1 MLDLLPLPIAGWPP
15 SIASCLSMK
24 ARTEN
29 GKRTRTKRGVISKPR
44 RRTAG
49 SRADRSA
56 PAAPAIIL
64 VKPQLGENIGFAARA
79 MANFGLSDLR
89 LVAPRDG
96 WPNDKARAA
105 AAGAAALVDNAVVYD
120 SVADAIGELNFVL
133 ASTARPREMVK
144 AVLSAES
151 GAAELRRR
159 SNKGQGT
166 GVLFGPE
173 RSGLDNDTIALAD
186 AILTAPVNPDFA
198 SLSLPQ
204 AVLLFAYEWL
214 KSESADPSLGRATS
228 VDGPAGEGLSFAR
241 TRPATRTELLA
252 LFAHLEAE
260 LDGSGFLY
268 PAEKRPS
275 MVRAIRNMFHR
286 MGATEQD
293 VRTWRG
299 IIASLSGRASGRGNK
314 LS

>member
-1 MLDLLPLPIAGWPP
+1 
-15 SIASCLSMK
+15 MK
-24 ARTEN
+24 ARTES
-29 GKRTRTKRGVISKPR
+29 GKRARTKKGTTPKRL
-44 RRTAG
+44 AA
-49 SRADRSA
+49 ADRRPVKPVEEA
-56 PAAPAIIL
+56 MPVIIL

-79 MANFGLSDLR
+79 MANFGLTDLR

-96 WPNDKARAA
+96 WPSDKARAA
-105 AAGAAALVDNAVVYD
+105 AAGAAFVVDQATVYP

-133 ASTARPREMVK
+133 AATARPREMVK
-144 AVLSAES
+144 TVLSPES
-151 GAAELRRR
+151 AADELRRR
-159 SNKGQGT
+159 GKRAERT
-166 GVLFGPE
+166 GILFGPE

-186 AILTAPVNPDFA
+186 AILTAPVNPEFA

-204 AVLLFAYEWL
+204 AVLLFGYEWL
-214 KSESADPSLGRATS
+214 KAGPAALPLGRATS
-228 VDGPAGEGLSFAR
+228 CDGPATEGISFAR
-241 TRPATRTELLA
+241 TRPARRAELLA

-260 LDGSGFLY
+260 LDRAGFLY

-286 MGATEQD
+286 MAATEQD

-299 IIASLSGRASGRGNK
+299 IVASLSGRPPGRGGK